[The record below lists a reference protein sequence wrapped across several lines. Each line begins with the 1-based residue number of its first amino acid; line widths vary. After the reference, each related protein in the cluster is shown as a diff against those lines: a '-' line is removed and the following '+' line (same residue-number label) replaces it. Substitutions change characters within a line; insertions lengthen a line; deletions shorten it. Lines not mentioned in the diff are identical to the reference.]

1 MEFQNE
7 NLVAT
12 LSNVIYR
19 NLEPIKYIS
28 NGQSSYRWY
37 MRTHWEY
44 SQSLHIQM
52 LLLKAA
58 FLMIKVFKLIF
69 KTRGFYFR

>member
-12 LSNVIYR
+12 LCNLIYK

-28 NGQSSYRWY
+28 NGQPSYRWY
-37 MRTHWEY
+37 MRPHWEY
-44 SQSLHIQM
+44 SQSLHIQ
-52 LLLKAA
+52 
-58 FLMIKVFKLIF
+58 IC
-69 KTRGFYFR
+69 YY